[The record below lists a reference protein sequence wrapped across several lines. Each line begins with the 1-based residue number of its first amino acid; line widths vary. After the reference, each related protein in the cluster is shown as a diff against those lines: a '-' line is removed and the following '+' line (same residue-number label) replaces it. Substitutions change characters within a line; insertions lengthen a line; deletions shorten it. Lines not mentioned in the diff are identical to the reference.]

1 MAIKREL
8 SCKNLLFVL
17 GLAFFLYDVTIVV
30 AHTSE
35 SSIFDV
41 TKFDAKGNGK
51 PEYTEDGENSNSL
64 AFIQAWQ
71 KACNSIGPSKL
82 VIPKGTFVVAQVL
95 FAGPCQSHVTVELH
109 GTILADPDPSVF
121 PNQELIVFQQVEGAT
136 FTGTGAINVN
146 QPPLAA
152 DPEKDFVFSEIM
164 PSIKF
169 SNATSCVVD
178 GIHSMNPSAFHL
190 LVENSHNISIINTN
204 FEATTVKPNTHSNAI
219 YISGSSLVAVSNS
232 RIKSGDDCITV
243 SGGSSDISI
252 TGVTCVAGQG
262 ISVGAQLDGFHPDY
276 NVKKVT
282 VKSCTFK
289 GTQFGARIN
298 PRPTDKPGEVSNIIF
313 EDLTMDQTLN
323 PIVIKQ
329 DYPPIPDK
337 PNYAKITNVHF
348 KNIRGTTTSN
358 TPLSFACNKAA
369 PCDGIEVVD
378 VFLNITSTI
387 GKIANNILSASCA
400 NAKVVFSGKHD
411 GLNCA

>member
-152 DPEKDFVFSEIM
+152 DPEKDF
-164 PSIKF
+164 SIKF

-276 NVKKVT
+276 NVKK
-282 VKSCTFK
+282 
-289 GTQFGARIN
+289 
-298 PRPTDKPGEVSNIIF
+298 
-313 EDLTMDQTLN
+313 
-323 PIVIKQ
+323 
-329 DYPPIPDK
+329 